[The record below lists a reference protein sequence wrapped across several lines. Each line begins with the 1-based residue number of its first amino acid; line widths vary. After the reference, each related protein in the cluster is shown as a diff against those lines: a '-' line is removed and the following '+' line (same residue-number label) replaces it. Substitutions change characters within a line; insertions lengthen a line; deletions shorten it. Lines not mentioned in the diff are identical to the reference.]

1 MFSSLKSL
9 VTTPLSWFVNAAD
22 DSFETDDTPGKRKL
36 IHNPV
41 NLYDDGEDKQDAP
54 SVHRVK
60 RIRLNSPERLD
71 TLPLPPALTP
81 YLDPPTPSL
90 RPSAHPRSHASKPT
104 RPYAPSNNNIP
115 IPRPDTSRLSPLSF
129 NPPPRAQAIPGARTM
144 SMDPPTARRTS
155 AQEPSYLPPPISR
168 DVSMESSPNT
178 SAQPAANLP
187 FRMRSSLTPQPGVP
201 LYGPNPQRR
210 ERNPSEPPPLTALIE
225 NPIFVKPPSVPQDNK
240 RVNDGSS
247 SLTLG
252 SLVDTQK
259 SVCIFRSYPL
269 VSRPYRLHQQ
279 NLSTN
284 RSRSALAL
292 RAQTTDGKRPSLF
305 PTPCFEFVSGLRP
318 TNAAEIALQQLE
330 KYRTPLVP
338 THLGLANVDV
348 ALPGLF
354 QARKKARALV
364 LMKRD
369 KRDDKPRLGHA
380 SKYINSSKEKD
391 KDSPSKNKNSKP
403 YAGEGG
409 LKKLLARRKQEAME
423 AEFVEDQDAQ
433 AMVDDNEPEPE
444 PPKRTSKIAEPVRTP
459 ATFARKVSAPP
470 PSSLVP
476 STGRKPPQFRTSRAR
491 TVGPTRTRNRFTA
504 AYEDDE
510 PDGGDDLAAV
520 PEEPPKEEGI
530 SANLPKFEPP
540 SGFSFA
546 PVRLLSIFT
555 GGYLI
560 FLDSHPPLPLYLR
573 LSIRHLVAMSRLS
586 VPFPS
591 RSLSPKCR
599 RS

>member
-9 VTTPLSWFVNAAD
+9 VTTPLSWFVNATD

-36 IHNPV
+36 IHNPA
-41 NLYDDGEDKQDAP
+41 NLYDDEGDKQDAP
-54 SVHRVK
+54 SAHRVK

-71 TLPLPPALTP
+71 TALTP
-81 YLDPPTPSL
+81 YLYPPTPSL
-90 RPSAHPRSHASKPT
+90 RPSAHPRSHTSKPA

-168 DVSMESSPNT
+168 DVSMESSPTT
-178 SAQPAANLP
+178 STQPANLP

-225 NPIFVKPPSVPQDNK
+225 NPIFVKPPSLPQDNK

-259 SVCIFRSYPL
+259 SVCILSSRPL
-269 VSRPYRLHQQ
+269 VSLPYQLHQQ
-279 NLSTN
+279 NPSIH
-284 RSRSALAL
+284 RSHSALIL
-292 RAQTTDGKRPSLF
+292 RAQATDGKRPSLF
-305 PTPCFEFVSGLRP
+305 PTRCFKSVSGLRP
-318 TNAAEIALQQLE
+318 TNAAEIALQELE
-330 KYRTPLVP
+330 RYRTPLVP
-338 THLGLANVDV
+338 TRLGSANIDV

-409 LKKLLARRKQEAME
+409 LKKLLARRKQEAIE
-423 AEFVEDQDAQ
+423 AEFVEDL
-433 AMVDDNEPEPE
+433 
-444 PPKRTSKIAEPVRTP
+444 RCRSH
-459 ATFARKVSAPP
+459 
-470 PSSLVP
+470 
-476 STGRKPPQFRTSRAR
+476 GR
-491 TVGPTRTRNRFTA
+491 
-504 AYEDDE
+504 
-510 PDGGDDLAAV
+510 
-520 PEEPPKEEGI
+520 
-530 SANLPKFEPP
+530 
-540 SGFSFA
+540 
-546 PVRLLSIFT
+546 
-555 GGYLI
+555 
-560 FLDSHPPLPLYLR
+560 
-573 LSIRHLVAMSRLS
+573 
-586 VPFPS
+586 
-591 RSLSPKCR
+591 
-599 RS
+599 